1 MEDILL
7 SGQGTDK
14 EQKRFELAQAAA
26 RVGTAVSIWVGLRL
40 IFLLIDVIVTKRL
53 QAAGISDSML
63 QIVDLALSAVGVY
76 FVATPIALWALGMFK
91 EGRFKALFAK
101 SRMSGKEFAA
111 AVPMGYTVTIGVNLI
126 ATVVMIVASGS
137 LQQVLNSN
145 PILNM
150 PKGTLG
156 IALNYVW
163 AVLAAPI
170 FEELLFRG
178 GLVSTLKPF
187 GNWFAVLVS
196 AVLFGFAHGSVAQ
209 MLYATALGI
218 VLGMVFIKSG
228 SVIPCMLM
236 HLIINFLGIT
246 ISSLYSP
253 ERLGLVA
260 IIGLLVMAVLI
271 AGIVLIIVTL
281 VNYRHKL
288 SLGNGCTILTRG
300 EKLSGLFKSAPVILM
315 LLLTVIFLVLV
326 TVPGLL
332 QNVTSLIAK

>member
-1 MEDILL
+1 MDEILL
-7 SGQGTDK
+7 SGQGVGK

-26 RVGTAVSIWVGLRL
+26 RVGTAVSIWIGLRL
-40 IFLLIDVIVTKRL
+40 IFLLIDVIVIKRL
-53 QAAGISDSML
+53 QAAGVSDNLL
-63 QIVDLALSAVGVY
+63 QITDLALSAAGVY
-76 FVATPIALWALGMFK
+76 LIATPIALWALGMFR
-91 EGRFKALFAK
+91 EGRFKALFSK

-126 ATVVMIVASGS
+126 ATIVMIIASGS

-150 PKGTLG
+150 PKGALG

-163 AVLAAPI
+163 AVLVAPI

-178 GLVSTLKPF
+178 GLISTLKPF

-196 AVLFGFAHGSVAQ
+196 AVLFGFAHGNIAQ

-236 HLIINFLGIT
+236 HFIINFLGIT

-253 ERLGLVA
+253 DRLLLMGL
-260 IIGLLVMAVLI
+260 IGLLVMAVLLT
-271 AGIVLIIVTL
+271 GIVLIVVTL
-281 VNYRHKL
+281 SKYRDKL
-288 SLGNGCTILTRG
+288 RIGNGCTVLTRG
-300 EKLSGLFKSAPVILM
+300 EKLLGILKSAPVILM
-315 LLLTVIFLVLV
+315 LLLTVVFLALV

-332 QNVTSLIAK
+332 ESVKSLIS